1 MKKTLLISILALL
14 GMTQAAAQWDGSD
27 YLPIVREGVKWVNEK
42 VIINHGD
49 TTSYYYTYEF
59 NGKDSVGSNDMSA
72 HLD

>member
-1 MKKTLLISILALL
+1 MKKTILITILALL
-14 GMTQAAAQWDGSD
+14 GITQAMAAWDSSD

-59 NGKDSVGSNDMSA
+59 S
-72 HLD
+72 LY